1 VSGYRIEPGMTR
13 IKNRRF
19 AVRIAIGS
27 DHRGCAM
34 KESAMK
40 LLGEKGYQ
48 YRDFGCQVGETVDYP
63 DIAAR
68 VAEAVARGEFDRGI
82 LICGTGIGMCIAA
95 NKVKGI
101 RAAQCY
107 DAFTAKRARS
117 HNDAQICCLS
127 AEEGKARLPAI
138 LETFLT
144 TDFEGG
150 RHVARINKIKAIE
163 EGKLE

>member
-1 VSGYRIEPGMTR
+1 M
-13 IKNRRF
+13 
-19 AVRIAIGS
+19 RIAIGN
-27 DHRGCAM
+27 DHHGIEL
-34 KESAMK
+34 KKLVIK
-40 LLGEKGYQ
+40 LLTEVGHSYQ
-48 YRDFGCQVGETVDYP
+48 DFGCYTEEAVDYP
-63 DIAAR
+63 DIAVK

-107 DAFTAKRARS
+107 NAFTAMRARQ

-127 AEEGKARLPAI
+127 AEEGKVRLQAI
-138 LETFLT
+138 LEKFLT

-150 RHVARINKIKAIE
+150 RHIPRINKIKESRLSWRAKRYAPRNN
-163 EGKLE
+163 GLRRASSS